1 METDEVQINVWLSRW
16 QCIFS
21 LDTGMFYT
29 VFLIVSY
36 LFGFLHPLHI
46 FHQVFWGVKVMVLQ
60 LHRVG
65 DWYYHL

>member
-29 VFLIVSY
+29 VFLIVSHC
-36 LFGFLHPLHI
+36 L
-46 FHQVFWGVKVMVLQ
+46 VFNILSTSSTRFSG
-60 LHRVG
+60 G
-65 DWYYHL
+65 